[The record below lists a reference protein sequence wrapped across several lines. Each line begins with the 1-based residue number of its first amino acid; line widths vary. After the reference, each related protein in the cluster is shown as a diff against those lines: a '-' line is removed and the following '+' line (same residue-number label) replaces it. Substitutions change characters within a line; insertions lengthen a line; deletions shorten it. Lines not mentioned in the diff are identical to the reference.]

1 MVDQE
6 QLTDA
11 DITCHLMKVLIW
23 SHDAALGVYN
33 SFYLTWVTYN
43 IFVFQYYMVLL

>member
-6 QLTDA
+6 KVTDA

-23 SHDAALGVYN
+23 SHDAALAVYN
-33 SFYLTWVTYN
+33 SFYLTWVTY